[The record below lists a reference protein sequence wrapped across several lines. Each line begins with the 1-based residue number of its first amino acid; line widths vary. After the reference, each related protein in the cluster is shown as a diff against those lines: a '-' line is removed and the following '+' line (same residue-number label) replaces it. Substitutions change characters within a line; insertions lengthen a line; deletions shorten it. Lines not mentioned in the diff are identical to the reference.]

1 MEILIQKTRFGL
13 AIRGASYD
21 LNTTAIMGVNIQR
34 LILTVFLVA
43 GSLAGLAGALL
54 GAKYTAY
61 PTLGASM
68 TNKAFVS
75 AVVGGLGSIPGA
87 VVGAMILGIGETM
100 IAGYISSSLRDLF
113 AYMML
118 VIILIVRPVG
128 IMGRSSEDKA

>member
-1 MEILIQKTRFGL
+1 
-13 AIRGASYD
+13 
-21 LNTTAIMGVNIQR
+21 
-34 LILTVFLVA
+34 
-43 GSLAGLAGALL
+43 
-54 GAKYTAY
+54 
-61 PTLGASM
+61 M

-128 IMGRSSEDKA
+128 LMGRSSEDKA

>member
-1 MEILIQKTRFGL
+1 MNRWNC
-13 AIRGASYD
+13 S
-21 LNTTAIMGVNIQR
+21 MGVNIQR